1 MCTIKVLYLCDHV
14 LRVKK
19 LYMMC
24 FYIISEMFRQVYLY
38 VIIFIIYHDTNTIKK
53 YYLYNTCMISVYYY
67 IIHEHTTYCTHHYYE
82 YMIKA

>member
-53 YYLYNTCMISVYYY
+53 YYL
-67 IIHEHTTYCTHHYYE
+67 
-82 YMIKA
+82 